1 MSMRSSVTNLY
12 IHTLTFG
19 KERCICR
26 DRSSLQ
32 TARMLLE
39 YGLRSELMA
48 DALPRER
55 GHLTS
60 HVCCK
65 WRKMEAYPY
74 LRGTAMHSEGTAIR
88 VDKCLVS
95 VG

>member
-1 MSMRSSVTNLY
+1 MSVMTNITNIY

-32 TARMLLE
+32 TARILLE
-39 YGLRSELMA
+39 YRLRSELMA

-55 GHLTS
+55 RHLTS

-74 LRGTAMHSEGTAIR
+74 MRATATHSAGTAIR
-88 VDKCLVS
+88 VDTWLVG
-95 VG
+95 VN